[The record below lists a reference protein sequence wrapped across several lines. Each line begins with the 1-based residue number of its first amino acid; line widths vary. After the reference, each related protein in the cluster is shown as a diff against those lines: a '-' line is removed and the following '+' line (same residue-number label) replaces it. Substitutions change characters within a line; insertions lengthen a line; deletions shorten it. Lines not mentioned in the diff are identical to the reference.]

1 MNTPT
6 WMNVARLYKLNGAQG
21 AWIGIQN
28 TCSGRADGITGYF
41 LIDVSPQFGWFC
53 FFFFSV
59 SFGVAKA
66 GTKQLLETACS

>member
-41 LIDVSPQFGWFC
+41 LIDVSPQFGWLC
-53 FFFFSV
+53 FFS
-59 SFGVAKA
+59 
-66 GTKQLLETACS
+66 QYPLERPKLGQSRF

>member
-41 LIDVSPQFGWFC
+41 LIDVSLQFGWFC
-53 FFFFSV
+53 LFFFPLY
-59 SFGVAKA
+59 
-66 GTKQLLETACS
+66 LLEWPKLGQSRF